1 MQNTNLSYG
10 YSLDLR
16 ERVVNHLSQ
25 GHTIEKTSQL
35 FNIDRKTIYNWI
47 SLKKKTGS
55 LEMCRT
61 GKRSATKF
69 EAHRLK
75 EYVITH
81 SEAYLEEIGAVF
93 KGTASGACRALKR
106 LGVTRKKSPFST
118 KSVMREK
125 DKSF

>member
-1 MQNTNLSYG
+1 MQDTNLSYG

-16 ERVVNHLSQ
+16 ERVVNHVSQ
-25 GHTIEKTSQL
+25 GHTIKNTSQL

-47 SLKKKTGS
+47 SLKNKTGS
-55 LEMCRT
+55 LKMRRT
-61 GKRSATKF
+61 GKRQATKF

-75 EYVITH
+75 EYIMTH
-81 SEAYLEEIGAVF
+81 SESYLEEISVVF

-106 LGVTRKKSPFST
+106 LGITRKKSPFST
-118 KSVMREK
+118 KSVMKEQ